1 MNSTADDLDGHLL
14 AQRYEALR
22 RDVMEPGAGGQD
34 VRGLALLVRNGMAA
48 WMRCVGEPDA
58 RTASATPSRDCTTS
72 TSCAE
77 VRAPGIEQM
86 LINIMAAMTLAH
98 VKEVFA

>member
-1 MNSTADDLDGHLL
+1 VL

-22 RDVMEPGAGGQD
+22 RNVMEPGAGSQD
-34 VRGLALLVRNGMAA
+34 VRSLALLVRKGMAA
-48 WMRCVGEPDA
+48 WMRCVGEPGVRVA
-58 RTASATPSRDCTTS
+58 SNTASRDSTTT

-86 LINIMAAMTLAH
+86 LVNIMAAMTLAH
-98 VKEVFA
+98 AKEVFA